1 MLTLRRECFCP
12 ALPSR
17 PQRSGEGQQR
27 PAAVQNACRADSA
40 RAPRSSKFGH
50 HAEISHNIIISK
62 TPTANHR
69 RPLPLW
75 KRLCGRRLG
84 QSLAQLSGQLFPE
97 SVWKDFGERVGEQ
110 EEEPWGPLGASWV
123 PLWPSQGVPDLSN
136 AVGSRLRGLSEPTW
150 GPLGA
155 LQGRL
160 GGHLGA
166 RGARRAQTAKNRK
179 KWT

>member
-1 MLTLRRECFCP
+1 MAGGTG
-12 ALPSR
+12 
-17 PQRSGEGQQR
+17 RSPLGEIFLKRTKTKSERIQH
-27 PAAVQNACRADSA
+27 A
-40 RAPRSSKFGH
+40 RHPCDESTGGGG
-50 HAEISHNIIISK
+50 SK

-75 KRLCGRRLG
+75 KRLCGRQLG
-84 QSLAQLSGQLFPE
+84 QSLAKLSGQLFPE

-160 GGHLGA
+160 GGHLRRLGGLLGRLGA
-166 RGARRAQTAKNRK
+166 LSGPS
-179 KWT
+179 WGPLGP